1 MRIGTA
7 IGIATGGKTA
17 GAGGTPPS
25 PLKISVEA
33 DTDVYEDAAATDPV
47 ENSDWARAWVDSAG
61 GHVLEGQGSTGPPR
75 KKPQW
80 YSSSAN
86 WNNKPYIDYYA
97 HWFEQHVVDV
107 TGMSTSTDHTIYA
120 LHRGT
125 IPLDGQPIM
134 HTSNLSCWYKTTS
147 GPSGFDD
154 GTLRTSTY
162 WPGTFSGLWVFSF
175 DGAGS
180 SAKIHVNGWEAYGS
194 PLTYT
199 PQQLTGDLTLMT
211 TGGTPSPGSNYASYG
226 ELLLFRWYDVLH
238 TNAERVAIETEL
250 RTKYAF
256 PDWS

>member
-1 MRIGTA
+1 VRIGTT
-7 IGIATGGKTA
+7 IGIATAGKPA
-17 GAGGTPPS
+17 ASGGTPAG
-25 PLKISVEA
+25 PLKVSVEA
-33 DTDVYEDAAATDPV
+33 DTDVYEDTGATDPV
-47 ENSDWARAWVDSAG
+47 ENGDFAVRWLDATNGLQLAG
-61 GHVLEGQGSTGPPR
+61 EGDTNQ
-75 KKPQW
+75 PQW

-97 HWFEQHVVDV
+97 YWFEQHVVDV

-175 DGAGS
+175 NGVAGG
-180 SAKIHVNGWEAYGS
+180 AKIHVNGWEAYGS

-199 PQQLTGDLTLMT
+199 PQQLTGNLTLMT
-211 TGGTPSPGSNYASYG
+211 TGGTPSAGSNYASYG